1 VTRAKAKAARQGID
15 ERISRV
21 FMQNRSG
28 IEIDITDIPKVFKAG
43 RDAFFANSAI
53 TDTALTGIILA
64 FINTIRKN

>member
-1 VTRAKAKAARQGID
+1 
-15 ERISRV
+15 
-21 FMQNRSG
+21 MQNCSG
-28 IEIDITDIPKVFKAG
+28 IEIGITDIPKVFKAG